1 MAHLWYIN
9 KVAFT
14 AHKNYQTDWG
24 WPAMEKKEFVDS
36 YLPYLLAR
44 ASFTISSEFH
54 AQVEATGLTVSE
66 WRILASLSGV
76 KQRTVGELAEIVL
89 AKQPTVTKMVL
100 RMASDNLVT
109 RTPCTQDKRQAW
121 VSLTPAGQKL
131 VRPLLK
137 KAAQHEQKVL
147 ALLGNAQS
155 ASLKNTLQQLILKA

>member
-1 MAHLWYIN
+1 
-9 KVAFT
+9 
-14 AHKNYQTDWG
+14 
-24 WPAMEKKEFVDS
+24 MEKKEFVDS

-54 AQVEATGLTVSE
+54 AHVEATGLTVSE

-76 KQRTVGELAEIVL
+76 KQRTVGELADIVL
-89 AKQPTVTKMVL
+89 AKQPTVTKMIL

-121 VSLTPAGQKL
+121 VSLTPAGQKR

-155 ASLKNTLQQLILKA
+155 ASLKTTLQQLILKA